1 MSKKQVSQV
10 TQDEQTPLSSDMN
23 ALFEQQF
30 AEHSQAMQA
39 LAAKNALEE
48 YARTTDDTV
57 EVALNNIRESK
68 LWPAIR
74 GLPFHELI
82 DVFVNRQLM
91 ISTDEKHRLS
101 RGSGVFQ
108 PSNRRP
114 RTDMAQLRR
123 AVLDALQ
130 AEKTFYGGKGELCD
144 LLKKAGI
151 QTHSGALLRALQ
163 QLKKDAMVE
172 MVGEKRHA
180 LYKLTKAGY
189 EA

>member
-1 MSKKQVSQV
+1 MSKDKQVSQV
-10 TQDEQTPLSSDMN
+10 EQSPSSDMN

-30 AEHSQAMQA
+30 AEHSQAVQA
-39 LAAKNALEE
+39 LAAKNTLEE

-57 EVALNNIRESK
+57 EQAFDNIRGSK

-91 ISTDEKHRLS
+91 ISTEDANLLARE
-101 RGSGVFQ
+101 GGVFR
-108 PSNRRP
+108 PSNRRR

-123 AVLDALQ
+123 AVLDAMQ
-130 AEKTFYGGKGELCD
+130 AEKTFYGGKGELLD
-144 LLKKAGI
+144 LLKKAGV
-151 QTHSGALLRALQ
+151 QAHSGALLRALQ
-163 QLKKDAMVE
+163 QLKKYEMVE